1 MVEMKQIS
9 AYALE
14 ILKVL
19 YEIVILDSL
28 DVCGVIIIWTKFQFF
43 FFLLLNKDWILKKY
57 A

>member
-43 FFLLLNKDWILKKY
+43 FFY
-57 A
+57 Y